1 MYFIK
6 KFKKNF
12 LHRLWNIICCD
23 NPYKWFSYFCIVHA
37 VGGQDMKQILLFDI
51 IAFPETEIVWA
62 STTYVEYKYKLFCQA
77 LTVLTPKFKFNIFL
91 IKKTECT
98 NVGTKYFPDS
108 RIVLVDNQSIK
119 SQNYFKTLAM
129 FTGTSVHLDL
139 Y

>member
-77 LTVLTPKFKFNIFL
+77 LTVLTPKFKFNKSWCFTRLFL
-91 IKKTECT
+91 NLIE
-98 NVGTKYFPDS
+98 TKMMK
-108 RIVLVDNQSIK
+108 SIK
-119 SQNYFKTLAM
+119 NNVILKLKSSFLKMIKRLLKKQK
-129 FTGTSVHLDL
+129 
-139 Y
+139 